1 MAKQNKQETLLTPS
15 GHEADKELMK
25 VPIKVSP
32 ALQALLANQI
42 DLMEM
47 LEVKRPP
54 NPVFIE
60 QHRLEVLQ
68 LEEEIAAAFST
79 HAKKKEKARQRQE
92 VKRGNTLVDP
102 ESFSDEL
109 IAEQHQGKNYG
120 PVGKAME
127 VDQEISLDALAD
139 KLSPGLPSSKFES
152 LPPVAEKQV
161 EVDIRRVALG
171 ASIKTL
177 IKFLGRELTEE
188 EMSALEAQVDSYLNV
203 S

>member
-1 MAKQNKQETLLTPS
+1 MAKQNKQEILLTPS

-68 LEEEIAAAFST
+68 LEEEIAAAFSS

-92 VKRGNTLVDP
+92 AKKGNTLVDP
-102 ESFSDEL
+102 ASFADEL
-109 IAEQHQGKNYG
+109 IAEQHQGNNYG
-120 PVGKAME
+120 SAGKAMQE
-127 VDQEISLDALAD
+127 DQEISLDTLAD
-139 KLSPGLPSSKFES
+139 KLSPGLPSSKLES
-152 LPPVAEKQV
+152 RPPVAEKQV

-177 IKFLGRELTEE
+177 INFLGRELTEM
-188 EMSALEAQVDSYLNV
+188 EMSALETQVDSYLNA

>member
-1 MAKQNKQETLLTPS
+1 MAKQNKQEILLTPS

-47 LEVKRPP
+47 IEIKQPP

-68 LEEEIAAAFST
+68 LEEEVAAALSA

-92 VKRGNTLVDP
+92 AKRGNTLVDP
-102 ESFSDEL
+102 VSFASEP
-109 IAEQHQGKNYG
+109 ISEQQQRKNYG
-120 PVGKAME
+120 SRDKAME
-127 VDQEISLDALAD
+127 LDQEISLDALAD

-152 LPPVAEKQV
+152 RPPAAEKQM
-161 EVDIRRVALG
+161 EVDVRRVALG

-177 IKFLGRELTEE
+177 MNFLGRELTEE
-188 EMSALEAQVDSYLNV
+188 EMSALEAQVDSYLLAT
-203 S
+203 